1 MKKKLVYDS
10 LAAGVI
16 TLLGIVLLMFPEGIF
31 EDMNSILFIVMAT
44 YTAVKLLQYFLTRV
58 PKDRDYENLL
68 TAIAC
73 VLAAT
78 SALVFNFQDS
88 AMVLAFTII
97 GWVFIVGIV
106 KLVKVD
112 YLMDRKN
119 NMWYIKMID
128 FTLFVL
134 IGVLTTVNL
143 YYSTIVQTLILGFYL
158 VLNGGLE
165 LIYPVVSHL
174 LEKNQVLE
182 KAVKK

>member
-1 MKKKLVYDS
+1 MKKNLIYDS
-10 LAAGVI
+10 LAAGI
-16 TLLGIVLLMFPEGIF
+16 IIFLGIILLMFPEGIF
-31 EDMNSILFIVMAT
+31 EDMNSVLFIVMTT
-44 YTAVKLLQYFLTRV
+44 YTAVKFLQYFLTRV
-58 PKDRDYENLL
+58 PKDKDYEHLL

-78 SALVFNFQDS
+78 SALVFNYEDS
-88 AMVLAFTII
+88 TMVLAFTII
-97 GWVFIVGIV
+97 GWVSIVGII

-143 YYSTIVQTLILGFYL
+143 YYSIVVQTLIFGFYL

-165 LIYPVVSHL
+165 LVYPVVSHL

-182 KAVKK
+182 KDAKK